1 MLNDSVINVLKIIF
15 GMSQPALTTSLMLCL
30 LALRM

>member
-1 MLNDSVINVLKIIF
+1 MLNDSVINVLKNNLWDV
-15 GMSQPALTTSLMLCL
+15 QPALTTSLMLCL